1 MLKDNLT
8 AIKGELFNYF
18 AIMHIDMVSKIN
30 GTIDFEELGDN
41 VERNMKDIFSINT
54 VDDLDRFCDDYGL
67 NNTENDDEATLSFY
81 NLAKKYC

>member
-8 AIKGELFNYF
+8 AVKGELFNHF
-18 AIMHIDMVSKIN
+18 ATMHIDVVSKVD
-30 GTIDFEELGDN
+30 GSIDFEELGDN
-41 VERNMKDIFSINT
+41 AERVMKDIFSIKT

-67 NNTENDDEATLSFY
+67 NDDDFSLSFY